1 MAGVRVDPEEV
12 SEVMQASE
20 YRVMTLFGTCT
31 VVAMRMPCGY
41 VLVESSACVNPEDY
55 DEETGEFS
63 EPRGI
68 DKLPF
73 FAEDTMCGFYW
84 RGFYLI
90 QTHDGLYLC
99 HTGDETARAYL
110 YGEVE

>member
-20 YRVMTLFGTCT
+20 DRVLTLFGTCT

-55 DEETGEFS
+55 DE
-63 EPRGI
+63 GI
-68 DKLPF
+68 GADICCERIEDKVWALLGYEHVKATPPD
-73 FAEDTMCGFYW
+73 E
-84 RGFYLI
+84 
-90 QTHDGLYLC
+90 
-99 HTGDETARAYL
+99 ETAHDM
-110 YGEVE
+110 E

>member
-1 MAGVRVDPEEV
+1 ME
-12 SEVMQASE
+12 
-20 YRVMTLFGTCT
+20 
-31 VVAMRMPCGY
+31 
-41 VLVESSACVNPEDY
+41 Y
-55 DEETGEFS
+55 DEENSQFS

-99 HTGDETARAYL
+99 HTGDATARAYL
-110 YGEVE
+110 YGGVE

>member
-55 DEETGEFS
+55 DEETGADICCERIENKVWALLGYEHIKATS
-63 EPRGI
+63 PDEMG
-68 DKLPF
+68 
-73 FAEDTMCGFYW
+73 A
-84 RGFYLI
+84 
-90 QTHDGLYLC
+90 
-99 HTGDETARAYL
+99 GDDME
-110 YGEVE
+110 

>member
-55 DEETGEFS
+55 DEGIGADICCERIEDRVWALLGYEHVRAVLS
-63 EPRGI
+63 E
-68 DKLPF
+68 
-73 FAEDTMCGFYW
+73 
-84 RGFYLI
+84 
-90 QTHDGLYLC
+90 
-99 HTGDETARAYL
+99 
-110 YGEVE
+110 EVEV